1 MVGCWAVLFLLSLGT
16 YAGHK
21 RGLWQKF
28 KSMHEEPGGKIWL
41 KIMRT

>member
-1 MVGCWAVLFLLSLGT
+1 MLFLLSLGT